1 MSFDLVCF
9 NFVHPFQAYFVDL
22 RDTVLTFITVI
33 LVNGWTVYSAIQNVK
48 CYHLLR
54 KTLNIGT
61 ISSVTFLYKNL
72 SFFLFSHTLRIKGVG
87 GLRATPALAERRGTR
102 YLSLHLGV
110 L

>member
-22 RDTVLTFITVI
+22 RYTVLTFITVI

-48 CYHLLR
+48 CYHPLR
-54 KTLNIGT
+54 KTLNQLGYHFIQKF
-61 ISSVTFLYKNL
+61 VV
-72 SFFLFSHTLRIKGVG
+72 FLFSHALRIKGVG
-87 GLRATPALAERRGTR
+87 GLRTTPAPAERRGTR
-102 YLSLHLGV
+102 YLSLHFGV